1 MKVTSI
7 LIFLAV
13 LCSITGLEGFTV
25 KKCSDKF
32 GENPENQAYSKD
44 FCRSTEYDSDK
55 KCCFLKYK
63 NERGTFYNC
72 LELSMSEFA
81 RIKNTIKYYET
92 QNGINIKSLECDS
105 SSYLYGSLLFILIFL
120 L

>member
-7 LIFLAV
+7 LIFLAA
-13 LCSITGLEGFTV
+13 LSSITGLEGFTV

-55 KCCFLKYK
+55 KCCFVKYK
-63 NERGTFYNC
+63 NEKGTFYNC
-72 LELSMSEFA
+72 LELSMSQFA
-81 RIKNTIKYYET
+81 KIEDTIKNYET
-92 QNGINIKSLECDS
+92 NGHMEIKSLECDS
-105 SSYLYGSLLFILIFL
+105 SSYLYGSLLLLLYFL